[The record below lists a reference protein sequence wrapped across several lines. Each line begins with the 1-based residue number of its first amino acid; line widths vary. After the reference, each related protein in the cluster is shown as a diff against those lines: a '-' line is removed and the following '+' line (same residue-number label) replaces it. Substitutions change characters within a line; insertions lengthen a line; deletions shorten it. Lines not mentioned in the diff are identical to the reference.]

1 MTIRHLVYATS
12 GIMLLLGA
20 CQRQV
25 ADTVTPTST
34 GTDSFALMQDRILT
48 PTCATAGCHASE
60 ADASFKQHG
69 LVLAKG
75 LAFANLVNVAPKNAL
90 SLADG
95 HKRVKPFAS
104 LESLLFHKLN
114 PDASHHAG
122 KVYGNAMPLGGTPL
136 TVGQIEFVRRWI
148 EGGALPTTSYVDPA
162 LLDDKT
168 PSTSTTS
175 LFTPPA
181 APAKGTGFQLKVE
194 AFDIAPNFERE
205 LFTRQAVGNTE
216 DIYVNRFTVN
226 MRSGSHHFL
235 AYDFENKSLAPPMN
249 TIRDLRN
256 PDGTLNL
263 LTALQMSNHV
273 YLAGSQSATNDYSF
287 PEGAA
292 LLIPAN
298 ATVDLNVHYV
308 NKTTAVTKGEAYMN
322 FYTTPKAAVTKVVK
336 TLNMGNTSL
345 SIPAGTTKTFT
356 KTFLVA
362 KDMQV
367 LTLTSHMHKLGVKFV
382 IKIKGGARDGEVVY
396 TTTDWEH
403 PDIINFKTPIL
414 LAKGEGLISEITYN
428 NTTAKTVN
436 FGLTSEDEMGIIF
449 GYYYEIN

>member
-1 MTIRHLVYATS
+1 MIRHLLFATLA
-12 GIMLLLGA
+12 GALLMGA
-20 CQRQV
+20 CQRQTT
-25 ADTVTPTST
+25 DPVTPAT
-34 GTDSFALMQDRILT
+34 TDSFTLMQDRILT
-48 PTCATAGCHASE
+48 PSCATAGCHASE
-60 ADASFKQHG
+60 ADATFKQHG

-75 LAFANLVNVAPKNAL
+75 LAFANLVNVAPKNSL

-95 HKRVKPFAS
+95 HKRVKPFVS
-104 LESLLFHKLN
+104 LESLLFHKIN

-122 KVYGNAMPLGGTPL
+122 KVYGNTMPLGSTPL

-148 EGGALPTTSYVDPA
+148 EGGALQKTNYVDPT

-168 PSTSTTS
+168 PSSATTGA
-175 LFTPPA
+175 FTPPA
-181 APAKGTGFQLKVE
+181 APTKGTGFQLKVE
-194 AFDIAPNFERE
+194 TFDVAPNFERE
-205 LFTRQAVGNTE
+205 LFTRRSVGNTE

-226 MRSGSHHFL
+226 MRPGSHHFL
-235 AYDFENKSLAPPMN
+235 AYDFNNQALVPPMS

-263 LTALQMSNHV
+263 LTALQMSNHI
-273 YLAGSQSATNDYSF
+273 YLAGSQSAINDYSF

-308 NKTTAVTKGEAYMN
+308 NKTTGVTKGEAYMN
-322 FYTTPKAAVTKVVK
+322 FYTTSKSAVTKVVK
-336 TLNMGNTSL
+336 TLNMSNTSL
-345 SIPAGTTKTFT
+345 NIPATTTKTFT
-356 KTFLVA
+356 KTFLVD
-362 KDMQV
+362 KPMQV
-367 LTLTSHMHKLGVKFV
+367 LTLTSHMHKSGEKFV
-382 IKIKGGARDGEVVY
+382 IKIKGGTRDGEVVY
-396 TTTDWEH
+396 TNTDWES

-414 LAKGEGLISEITYN
+414 LAKGEGLTSEITYK
-428 NTTAKTVN
+428 NTTARTVS

>member
-1 MTIRHLVYATS
+1 MTIRQ
-12 GIMLLLGA
+12 LLFASLGFALAMGA
-20 CQRQV
+20 CQRQT
-25 ADTVTPTST
+25 ADPVSAT
-34 GTDSFALMQDRILT
+34 TDSFALMQDRILT
-48 PTCATAGCHASE
+48 PSCATAGCHASE
-60 ADASFKQHG
+60 ADAAFKQHG

-75 LAFANLVNVAPKNAL
+75 VAFNNLVNVAPKNAL

-104 LESLLFHKLN
+104 LESLLFHKIN

-122 KVYGNAMPLGGTPL
+122 KVYGNTMPLGDTPL
-136 TVGQIEFVRRWI
+136 SVGQIEFVRRWI
-148 EGGALPTTSYVDPA
+148 EGGALQTTNYVDPV

-168 PSTSTTS
+168 PSTTTTGT
-175 LFTPPA
+175 FTPPS
-181 APAKGTGFQLKVE
+181 APAKGSGFQLKVST
-194 AFDIAPNFERE
+194 FDVAPNFERE

-226 MRSGSHHFL
+226 MRPGSHHFI
-235 AYDFENKSLAPPMN
+235 AYDFNNKSLAPPMN
-249 TIRDLRN
+249 DIRDLRN

-263 LTALQMSNHV
+263 LTALQMSNHI
-273 YLAGSQSATNDYSF
+273 YLAGSQSAVNDYVF

-298 ATVDLNVHYV
+298 ASLDLNVHYV
-308 NKTTAVTKGEAYMN
+308 NKTTATTKGEAYLN

-336 TLNMGNTSL
+336 TLNMSNTSL

-356 KTFLVA
+356 KTFLVD
-362 KDMQV
+362 KTMQV
-367 LTLTSHMHKLGVKFV
+367 LTLTSHMHKLGEKFV
-382 IKIKGGARDGEVVY
+382 IKIKGGTRDGEVVY
-396 TTTDWEH
+396 TATDWEH

-414 LAKGEGLISEITYN
+414 LAKGEGLTSEITYN
-428 NTTAKTVN
+428 NNTARTVS

-449 GYYYEIN
+449 GYFYEIN

>member
-1 MTIRHLVYATS
+1 MTTRHILFAALGS
-12 GIMLLLGA
+12 ALLMGA
-20 CQRQV
+20 CQKQV
-25 ADTVTPTST
+25 ADPVTPVGTA
-34 GTDSFALMQDRILT
+34 TDSFTLMQDRILT
-48 PTCATAGCHASE
+48 PSCATAGCHASE
-60 ADASFKQHG
+60 ADAAFKQHG
-69 LVLAKG
+69 LVLATGKS
-75 LAFANLVNVAPKNAL
+75 FASLVNVLPKNAL

-95 HKRVKPFAS
+95 HKRVKPFVS
-104 LESLLFHKLN
+104 LESLLFHKIN

-122 KVYGNAMPLGGTPL
+122 KVYGNTMPLGSAPL

-148 EGGALPTTSYVDPA
+148 EGGALQTTNYVDPT

-168 PSTSTTS
+168 PSTGTTA
-175 LFTPPA
+175 FTPPD
-181 APAKGTGFQLKVE
+181 APAKGTGLQLKIE
-194 AFDIAPNFERE
+194 TFDVAPNFERE
-205 LFTRQAVGNTE
+205 LFTRRAVGNTE

-226 MRSGSHHFL
+226 MRPGSHHFL
-235 AYDFENKSLAPPMN
+235 AYDFNNQATAPPMN

-273 YLAGSQSATNDYSF
+273 YLAGSQSATYDYSF

-298 ATVDLNVHYV
+298 ATLDLNVHYV
-308 NKTTAVTKGEAYMN
+308 NKTTGITKGEAYMN
-322 FYTTPKAAVTKVVK
+322 FYTTAKSAVTKVVK

-345 SIPAGTTKTFT
+345 NIPASTTKTFT
-356 KTFLVA
+356 KTFLVD
-362 KDMQV
+362 KPMQV
-367 LTLTSHMHKLGVKFV
+367 LTLTSHMHKLGEKFV

-396 TTTDWEH
+396 TNTDWES

-414 LAKGEGLISEITYN
+414 LAKGEGLTSEITYK
-428 NTTAKTVN
+428 NTTARTVN

>member
-1 MTIRHLVYATS
+1 MIRHLLFATLA
-12 GIMLLLGA
+12 GALLMGA
-20 CQRQV
+20 CQRQTT
-25 ADTVTPTST
+25 DPVTPATI
-34 GTDSFALMQDRILT
+34 DSFALMQDRILT
-48 PTCATAGCHASE
+48 PSCATAGCHASE
-60 ADASFKQHG
+60 ADATFKQHG

-95 HKRVKPFAS
+95 HKRVKPFVS

-122 KVYGNAMPLGGTPL
+122 KVYGNTMPLGSTPL

-148 EGGALPTTSYVDPA
+148 EGGALQKTNYVDPT

-168 PSTSTTS
+168 PSSAATGA
-175 LFTPPA
+175 FTPPA
-181 APAKGTGFQLKVE
+181 APAKGAGFQLKVE
-194 AFDIAPNFERE
+194 TFDVAPNFERE
-205 LFTRQAVGNTE
+205 LFTRRSVGNTE

-226 MRSGSHHFL
+226 MRPGSHHFL
-235 AYDFENKSLAPPMN
+235 AYDFNNQALVPPMS

-263 LTALQMSNHV
+263 LTALQMSNHI
-273 YLAGSQSATNDYSF
+273 YLAGSQSAINDYSF

-308 NKTTAVTKGEAYMN
+308 NKTTGVTKGEAYMN
-322 FYTTPKAAVTKVVK
+322 FYTTSKSVVTKVVK
-336 TLNMGNTSL
+336 TLNMSNTSL
-345 SIPAGTTKTFT
+345 NIPATTTKTFT
-356 KTFLVA
+356 KTFLVD
-362 KDMQV
+362 KPMQV
-367 LTLTSHMHKLGVKFV
+367 LTLTSHMHKSGEKFV
-382 IKIKGGARDGEVVY
+382 IKIKGGTRDGEVVY
-396 TTTDWEH
+396 TNTDWES

-414 LAKGEGLISEITYN
+414 LAKGEGLTSEITYK
-428 NTTAKTVN
+428 NTTARTVS